1 MSKLFNIL
9 FLGILIAKDTVVAG
23 LCDLKIDPAILQKIH
38 LQVYK
43 GDSSSFT
50 FTESHVTNPEII
62 AQDIV
67 HGDETILYVHGFME
81 DTSADNVMVIPKA
94 YLDKGGVNVIV
105 VDWGEIAL
113 NINYLYVSSQ
123 VPYIGKAIA
132 ESMEKL
138 ADVIDL
144 NTLHVIGHSLGAHIA
159 SHISK
164 FMNVT
169 LNRLTGLDP
178 AFPLFY
184 PSACHIKKTDAET
197 VVILHTDAGFYGTP
211 IDTGTVDFYAN
222 KGVSPQPGC
231 PIIIGGE
238 ICSHQRSTKIFAE
251 SVTNPEA
258 FPSRRCI
265 ARFKDGERV
274 YFNDSTPKNLHGA
287 YCFNTNKQS
296 PFGQQS

>member
-9 FLGILIAKDTVVAG
+9 FLGILIAKDTVDAG

-169 LNRLTGLDP
+169 LNRLTG
-178 AFPLFY
+178 
-184 PSACHIKKTDAET
+184 T
-197 VVILHTDAGFYGTP
+197 
-211 IDTGTVDFYAN
+211 
-222 KGVSPQPGC
+222 
-231 PIIIGGE
+231 
-238 ICSHQRSTKIFAE
+238 
-251 SVTNPEA
+251 
-258 FPSRRCI
+258 
-265 ARFKDGERV
+265 
-274 YFNDSTPKNLHGA
+274 
-287 YCFNTNKQS
+287 
-296 PFGQQS
+296 